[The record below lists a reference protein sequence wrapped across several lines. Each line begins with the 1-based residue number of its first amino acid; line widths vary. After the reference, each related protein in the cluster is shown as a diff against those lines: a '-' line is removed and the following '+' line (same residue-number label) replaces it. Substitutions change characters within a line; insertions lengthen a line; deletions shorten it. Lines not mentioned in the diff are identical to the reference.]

1 MNRNTSLLF
10 GSILIIL
17 SCEFSLYKI
26 ETTEINSNYFG
37 TYLYEDDDCSG
48 YDIQYATLDNEGI
61 TFFDY
66 LGDNCDD
73 TVGCYATYAYELSE
87 ITQDSFLLLPEIGNP
102 IVDGIINIDSDTLMT
117 LTYTTDNS
125 TNEYIWGK
133 FSDNVHSF
141 SPSCDQKYGYT
152 KDLSDM
158 MIYAVS
164 NDGSLL
170 WKQYLHGGIWD
181 LATSVA
187 PLSDGGYM
195 VYGIFDAI
203 EWGGCCYTKDY
214 DHRDII
220 KFDSGGNIEWTKE
233 LEISSDGFYD
243 DGGHLIIGNS
253 LFETSFGDLVFL
265 TTSAPGNNP
274 LRIVMMNYDGEIIWT
289 KSYAE
294 DGLSCGGEGGLEI
307 LESKDGDLVLAGGT
321 YAYGYG
327 SGLVVILD
335 YMSGEIL
342 EKTNLPSGFSKR
354 IIEIDD
360 GFILAGV
367 DRSYYDDNAMLMK
380 VNDIGELIWSQ
391 TYNDPALLN
400 PLDLIQIEDGGF
412 LILGNSPYATLVKT
426 DDEGNEEWR
435 KIFNDFRCGFGG
447 WIHQTDDGGFL
458 IVSEMDI
465 AKLDSDYNVV
475 WNAISPKG
483 FQKFFNNGM
492 VSGINHDMK
501 KIDGGAIMVGYG
513 SSDWE

>member
-1 MNRNTSLLF
+1 MYRYISVILF
-10 GSILIIL
+10 IGVVFL
-17 SCEFSLYKI
+17 SCDDSQSEYKLLP
-26 ETTEINSNYFG
+26 TEINSIHFG

-48 YDIQYATLDNEGI
+48 NDIQYATLDNEGI

-73 TVGCYATYAYELSE
+73 TVGCYATHTYELSE
-87 ITQDSFLLLPEIGNP
+87 ITQDSFLIVPETGNV
-102 IVDGIINIDSDTLMT
+102 IIDGIINIDSDSLMT
-117 LTYTTDNS
+117 LTYTTDNG

-133 FSDNVHSF
+133 FSDDVYSF
-141 SPSCDQKYGYT
+141 TPSCNQEYEYT
-152 KDLSDM
+152 KDIADM

-164 NDGSLL
+164 DDGSLP

-181 LATSVA
+181 LATSVT

-195 VYGIFDAI
+195 VFGVFNAD
-203 EWGGCCYTKDY
+203 ESGGCCYTADY
-214 DHRDII
+214 DHRDIV
-220 KFDSGGNIEWTKE
+220 KFDSGGNIEWKKE

-243 DGGHLIIGNS
+243 GNYLFIGNS

-265 TTSAPGNNP
+265 TASAPGNNP

-289 KSYAE
+289 RSYAE
-294 DGLSCGGEGGLEI
+294 EGLSCSFGGVEI
-307 LESKDGDLVLAGGT
+307 LESNDGDLVLAS
-321 YAYGYG
+321 GYS

-342 EKTNLPSGFSKR
+342 EKTNLPNGFSTR

-367 DRSYYDDNAMLMK
+367 DRSNDKAMLMK
-380 VNDIGELIWSQ
+380 VDDSGELIWSHVFD
-391 TYNDPALLN
+391 DPALWN
-400 PLDLIQIEDGGF
+400 PLDLIQTEDGGF
-412 LILGNSPYATLVKT
+412 LIFGYSQPATYATLVKT
-426 DDEGNEEWR
+426 DDEGNEEQR
-435 KIFNDFRCGFGG
+435 KRYNDYGGGSGG
-447 WIHQTDDGGFL
+447 WIHQTDDGGFFM
-458 IVSEMDI
+458 VSGY
-465 AKLDSDYNVV
+465 AVTKLDSDYNVV
-475 WNAISPKG
+475 WNAATPSG